1 MKFKTKAQNLSNI
14 KLKNAKIPYLFF
26 FRVKDYK
33 KNKKK
38 YASIINKKFKSKIA
52 IRSSSHSEDNLK
64 KSFAG
69 YFESFLNINPNN
81 HLEIISA
88 IDKVVLSLKRNSSN
102 KDEILIQEMVKKP
115 KISGVAMSADKD
127 SGAPYYSINYS
138 ISKDTSAVTAGKKGS
153 KTFIYYKFSPQ
164 KVNILFLK
172 KIILLL
178 KELELKFNYPFIDIE
193 FIIDEKGKINL
204 VQVRPLVVKENKI
217 IPESISKSLNKLVK
231 KIKKLQ
237 NKHHDLLGR
246 TTAFGVMPDWNPAE
260 IIGYKPK
267 PLAMSLYQE
276 LITDHVWSQQRK
288 NYGFRDVGSNHLMA
302 NFFGTPYIDIRVDFN
317 SWVPNSLNKKLSNK
331 LVDFYIQKFKKNKN
345 FHDKVEFE
353 ILFTCYTPSTEK
365 RIYSELNH
373 HFTKKEIQQIIKSL
387 KLINIFSFD
396 KFKDD
401 IKKIEILKKKQEEIT
416 KSKMYFIDKIY
427 WLIEDCKRYGT
438 LPFAGL
444 ARNAFIATDILK
456 GLTYEKILT
465 SNKVQNLL
473 RENNTITS
481 EIFKDMSKLNKKR
494 FLKKY
499 GHLRPNTYEINSQ
512 NYREGYNLYFDK
524 NFSNKKLQRNFNK
537 VQFTNVEKKKIEFFI
552 KKMGANFKFYDFIE
566 FIKESIRLREYS
578 KYIFSRSIDL
588 IFENLKIF
596 GKRLNINKIDLSYL
610 TIKSITDL
618 YYNLSFNNLKK
629 SFKEEIRNNKKD
641 YQLNLNLKLPETIS
655 NISDIYYYHESENK
669 INFVGNSNSLSDV
682 IHINSSNINKKTIK
696 NKIVCIESADPGYD
710 FIFLSDING
719 LITKYGGVNSHMSV
733 RCSEL
738 NLPAAIG
745 VGEKKFNELIKSKK
759 INLDCTAKKIEI
771 VS

>member
-138 ISKDTSAVTAGKKGS
+138 KSKDTSAVTAGKKGS

-217 IPESISKSLNKLVK
+217 IPESISKSLSKLVK

-481 EIFKDMSKLNKKR
+481 EIFKDMETS
-494 FLKKY
+494 
-499 GHLRPNTYEINSQ
+499 I
-512 NYREGYNLYFDK
+512 
-524 NFSNKKLQRNFNK
+524 
-537 VQFTNVEKKKIEFFI
+537 KI
-552 KKMGANFKFYDFIE
+552 
-566 FIKESIRLREYS
+566 S
-578 KYIFSRSIDL
+578 
-588 IFENLKIF
+588 
-596 GKRLNINKIDLSYL
+596 
-610 TIKSITDL
+610 
-618 YYNLSFNNLKK
+618 
-629 SFKEEIRNNKKD
+629 
-641 YQLNLNLKLPETIS
+641 P
-655 NISDIYYYHESENK
+655 NIS
-669 INFVGNSNSLSDV
+669 
-682 IHINSSNINKKTIK
+682 T
-696 NKIVCIESADPGYD
+696 
-710 FIFLSDING
+710 
-719 LITKYGGVNSHMSV
+719 
-733 RCSEL
+733 
-738 NLPAAIG
+738 
-745 VGEKKFNELIKSKK
+745 
-759 INLDCTAKKIEI
+759 IEI
-771 VS
+771 DD